1 MEKENESEVIV
12 MKTIA
17 TIRNFHMMKQIEL
30 ANKAGISQNY
40 MSQVES
46 GERTPSLE
54 VLQKICGALNMP
66 LSNLFLIEEW
76 ERGEAELDKIQPAL
90 TPKCQK
96 ILTALAAIK
105 ELN

>member
-1 MEKENESEVIV
+1 MEKENENEVIA

-17 TIRNFHMMKQIEL
+17 VIRNFHMMKQIEL
-30 ANKAGISQNY
+30 ADKAGISRNY

-66 LSNLFLIEEW
+66 ISNLFLIEEW
-76 ERGEAELDKIQPAL
+76 ERGEAELEKIQPAL

-96 ILTALAAIK
+96 ILAALAAIK
-105 ELN
+105 ELD